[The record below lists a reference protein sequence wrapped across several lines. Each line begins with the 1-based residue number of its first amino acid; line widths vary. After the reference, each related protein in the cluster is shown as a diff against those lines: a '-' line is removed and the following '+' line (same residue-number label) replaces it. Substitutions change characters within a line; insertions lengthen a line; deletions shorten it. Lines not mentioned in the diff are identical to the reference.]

1 MLLTYLLNYAIFIS
15 TAKQKAV
22 TPTKNEPP
30 PIKRRYKDMIR
41 TEIKAYT
48 EKEMR
53 DTERKLKET
62 GYTKTNDCM
71 WVKIYTKN
79 NNEIVLTKEY

>member
-1 MLLTYLLNYAIFIS
+1 
-15 TAKQKAV
+15 
-22 TPTKNEPP
+22 
-30 PIKRRYKDMIR
+30 MIR

-71 WVKIYTKN
+71 WVKIYAKN

>member
-1 MLLTYLLNYAIFIS
+1 
-15 TAKQKAV
+15 
-22 TPTKNEPP
+22 
-30 PIKRRYKDMIR
+30 MIR

-62 GYTKTNDCM
+62 GYTKINDCM
-71 WVKIYTKN
+71 WSKIFIKN
-79 NNEIVLTKEY
+79 NNEIVLTREF

>member
-1 MLLTYLLNYAIFIS
+1 MLFNNFEITLTRS
-15 TAKQKAV
+15 AV
-22 TPTKNEPP
+22 VVRWIAGKHETKE
-30 PIKRRYKDMIR
+30 RYKDMIR

-71 WVKIYTKN
+71 WVKIYAKN

>member
-1 MLLTYLLNYAIFIS
+1 
-15 TAKQKAV
+15 
-22 TPTKNEPP
+22 
-30 PIKRRYKDMIR
+30 MIR

-71 WVKIYTKN
+71 LVKIYTKN

>member
-1 MLLTYLLNYAIFIS
+1 MLTYTNFNVIIIS
-15 TAKQKAV
+15 TKQKAV

-30 PIKRRYKDMIR
+30 PRKRRYKDMIR